1 MTLCKTNAF
10 FMACLIMLAGC
21 SKSQQELLK
30 GHWECN
36 GQGDGAKFTGSV
48 EYVSN
53 GSSNVM
59 FEMSMKESGTEA
71 EFDVIAQG
79 TWELNKNEL
88 LESFTK
94 LTITRFVVD
103 GRNLP
108 PEQFPQQLKEAI
120 IGTATGSEIIQ
131 LDERVL
137 LTKNGGSKTTCSRQ

>member
-36 GQGDGAKFTGSV
+36 GQDDGVKFTGSV

-59 FEMSMKESGTEA
+59 LEMSMKESGTEV

-94 LTITRFVVD
+94 LTITRFIVD
-103 GRNLP
+103 GRLS
-108 PEQFPQQLKEAI
+108 LI
-120 IGTATGSEIIQ
+120 HI
-131 LDERVL
+131 
-137 LTKNGGSKTTCSRQ
+137 

>member
-1 MTLCKTNAF
+1 MTQRKIIAF
-10 FMACLIMLAGC
+10 FIVSLIMLAGC
-21 SKSQQELLK
+21 SKSQQELLI

-36 GQGDGAKFTGSV
+36 GQDDGAKFSGSV

-59 FEMSMKESGTEA
+59 FEMSMQESGTEI
-71 EFDVIAQG
+71 EFALMAQG

-88 LESFTK
+88 LETFTK
-94 LTITRFVVD
+94 LTITRFVVG

-108 PEQFPQQLKEAI
+108 PEQFPQQMKEAFM
-120 IGTATGSEIIQ
+120 GTSTGSEIIQ

-137 LTKNGGSKTTCSRQ
+137 LTKNAGVKTTCTRQ